1 MAKVEQ
7 VHDEFGAVDEASPA
21 SLQTYFAP
29 AERRTNEELHE
40 ELDAI
45 ANNPLIDGLM
55 SVANSLFAVLN
66 DKRQVIAL
74 NDAFLKLMGIEDVEE
89 ALGLRPGEYVNCV
102 HACEMPGGCGTSPYC
117 STCGA
122 VVSILAA
129 MESGHPQE
137 RTCALAVEKDNQKA
151 DLFFTV
157 RSCPVNIDGKT
168 FVLFFLQDISL
179 QQHRAY
185 LERSFFHDINNILCA
200 LTMKSERLMRSG
212 QPAPERLQE
221 LNVIVQ
227 RIAQEISIQS
237 HLQKSLKD
245 SYQPLYTEIQVSKVL
260 AEIEQ
265 IFQDHPLAA
274 NRTLEVLYPPCE
286 LPLVTDF
293 HLTSRIVINM
303 AINALEATP
312 EGGLVRV
319 YVEPGQNSATFCVW
333 NAGVIPEDIAKRI
346 FQRNFSTKHTLGRG
360 LGTYSMKLFGEQ
372 VLGGTVS
379 FESTEHGGTTFRFSQ
394 ISASAAQLHKVAAN

>member
-1 MAKVEQ
+1 MANVEQ
-7 VHDEFGAVDEASPA
+7 FYSAHGEEGGP
-21 SLQTYFAP
+21 SLPGGQTYFAP
-29 AERRTNEELHE
+29 AERRTGNELHKD
-40 ELDAI
+40 LDAI

-151 DLFFTV
+151 DLFFSV
-157 RSCPVNIDGKT
+157 RSCPVNIEGKM

-200 LTMKSERLMRSG
+200 LTLKSERLLMSSHTS
-212 QPAPERLQE
+212 PERLQE
-221 LNVIVQ
+221 LNGIVQ
-227 RIAQEISIQS
+227 RIAQEISIQN
-237 HLQKSLKD
+237 HLQKTLKD

-265 IFQDHPLAA
+265 IFHDHPLAVK
-274 NRTLEVLYPPCE
+274 RTLEVLFPPCE

-293 HLTSRIVINM
+293 HLASRIVINM
-303 AINALEATP
+303 VTNALEATP
-312 EGGLVRV
+312 EHGTVRV
-319 YVEPGQNSATFCVW
+319 FVEPGQNSVTFCVW

-346 FQRNFSTKHTLGRG
+346 FQRNFSTKNTLGRG

-372 VLGGTVS
+372 VLGGVVG
-379 FESTEHGGTTFRFSQ
+379 FESSENKGTTFRFTL
-394 ISASAAQLHKVAAN
+394 ISASAPQLSQAALD